1 MNRRQ
6 KMKKMKQEIE
16 MLRSLTITPKIEPRI
31 DGLQHMRCSTGF
43 REDDTWIPPEI
54 KERMVVERIAAEMT
68 DIIKKKVVKKV
79 ALYECVLET
88 YTFDF
93 WVKEG

>member
-1 MNRRQ
+1 MNRRL

-16 MLRSLTITPKIEPRI
+16 RLRNLATKPKIELRV
-31 DGLQHMRCSTGF
+31 DNLQHMQCKSSFCR
-43 REDDTWIPPEI
+43 DDALIPPEI

-68 DIIKKKVVKKV
+68 DVIKKKVVKNV
-79 ALYECVLET
+79 DPYMET

-93 WVKEG
+93 WVKE